1 MTIAVPEPA
10 SRGARADTR
19 RRHLLDV
26 ARVLFFDQGFHQTGI
41 AQIAARSGIR
51 VGQIYRDFES
61 KEAII
66 AAICEED
73 MSGWLEEDALAAAV
87 DARDLSAIRRWIARF
102 GEQDGSVEECRM
114 MTEIMAEAGRNPR
127 VAEIYR
133 SLHARVRAC
142 LNRAL
147 TALAPGMRPGEVA
160 ALTELILVMGS
171 GTMSLRVLD
180 PEGADLAGRIIPR
193 LLDRELDTLA
203 RTRADA

>member
-1 MTIAVPEPA
+1 MTTTVPEPGA
-10 SRGARADTR
+10 RGAKAESR

-26 ARVLFFDQGFHQTGI
+26 ARVLFVDQGFHQTGI
-41 AQIAARSGIR
+41 AQIATRSGIR

-73 MSGWLEEDALAAAV
+73 MSAWLEEDVLSAAV
-87 DARDLSAIRRWIARF
+87 GARDLAAIRRWISRF

-127 VAEIYR
+127 VAEIFR
-133 SLHARVRAC
+133 SLHARLRAC
-142 LNRAL
+142 LSQAIA
-147 TALAPGMRPGEVA
+147 ALAPGMRRGDVA
-160 ALTELILVMGS
+160 ALVELILVMGS

-193 LLDRELDTLA
+193 LLDRELDALA
-203 RTRADA
+203 RTHA